1 LIYIVMSMFVKD
13 PKKVLRAMWILYC
26 GDDAIPQKPETI
38 QPVIIEPQQST
49 PVINKRE
56 EIVNA
61 IEYLK
66 SKNTK
71 TKEDRDKIHM
81 LEVILKSGV

>member
-1 LIYIVMSMFVKD
+1 MSMFVKD

-26 GDDAIPQKPETI
+26 GDDAIPQKPEI
-38 QPVIIEPQQST
+38 AQPVVMDVPQST
-49 PVINKRE
+49 PVTNKRE

-66 SKNTK
+66 SKKTK

>member
-1 LIYIVMSMFVKD
+1 MSMFVKD

-26 GDDAIPQKPETI
+26 GDDVTPQKPEIT
-38 QPVIIEPQQST
+38 QPVVMDVPQST
-49 PVINKRE
+49 PVTNKRE

-66 SKNTK
+66 SKKTK